1 MMSDDDFVIVWLLA
15 YQAMILLRNLIILYQ
30 SAATGMSTAQIIDLQ
45 NASSG
50 MWAFGEGMEVMFMV
64 VLLYLIRPIVFNLVG
79 RVTAIGT
86 RVTDSSKL

>member
-1 MMSDDDFVIVWLLA
+1 
-15 YQAMILLRNLIILYQ
+15 
-30 SAATGMSTAQIIDLQ
+30 
-45 NASSG
+45 